1 VSKLYTEPSSDPN
14 EPPTHEYTLRGVST
28 TKSTMYIRRK
38 AEIDLIDMELS
49 TDAPLTDDD
58 QWWKIMYS
66 SSGSITVEV
75 SFRQQVKN

>member
-1 VSKLYTEPSSDPN
+1 
-14 EPPTHEYTLRGVST
+14 
-28 TKSTMYIRRK
+28 MYIRRK